1 MCVVCRLVSSFV
13 CLPYVLRSSVLRC
26 CCCSCWTRYA
36 FLPFKLSHFFLLYD
50 VRMDECLSVCTI
62 IACRVMPTY
71 IHINVCVRVY
81 VCWLGWLFIW
91 QRSGRFDVNNASSNR
106 NVDVVKFD
114 NIAFRFNLFK
124 FHLIK
129 IKIPSVQK
137 FFSLVLLQ
145 CCQAFSKETTPN
157 RAKWKN
163 RENID
168 RR

>member
-1 MCVVCRLVSSFV
+1 MYVGLFV
-13 CLPYVLRSSVLRC
+13 CMYYNCLQ
-26 CCCSCWTRYA
+26 
-36 FLPFKLSHFFLLYD
+36 SH
-50 VRMDECLSVCTI
+50 
-62 IACRVMPTY
+62 AY

-137 FFSLVLLQ
+137 FFSLVSLQ

-157 RAKWKN
+157 RAK
-163 RENID
+163 
-168 RR
+168 